1 MSSFVQAL
9 DTLQRA
15 YSKQGDEDTLNTAMR
30 RALRQ
35 HAAAERLE
43 FRQDS
48 VGNVYINKYG
58 RDSDLGGIALAFPLD
73 EHKSPQLFVGAFTVF
88 SQLASQDLLCGLTLM
103 GCTSSKEG
111 PIGLE
116 MWAASTGASVKS
128 SPPSPQLGLLKQFS
142 SLPSPLEFVFSAVFQ
157 VYDTTS
163 EALKLDGSF
172 ILMVQA
178 QKCALDL
185 GGVTTHVRDFPRA
198 PRLLIEGRNA
208 ETIATESIRGYSQ
221 YIAALFDNFD

>member
-1 MSSFVQAL
+1 MQAL

-15 YSKQGDEDTLNTAMR
+15 YSKQGDGDTLNTAMR

-58 RDSDLGGIALAFPLD
+58 RDSDLGAIALAFPLD
-73 EHKSPQLFVGAFTVF
+73 VHMSPQLFVGAFTVF

-103 GCTSSKEG
+103 GCTSWKEG
-111 PIGLE
+111 LVGLE
-116 MWAASTGASVKS
+116 MWAASTDDSVKS
-128 SPPSPQLGLLKQFS
+128 ASPSPQSGMLKQFS
-142 SLPSPLEFVFSAVFQ
+142 SLPSPSEFVFSAIIQ
-157 VYDTTS
+157 VSDNNS
-163 EALKLDGSF
+163 QALKLDGSF
-172 ILMVQA
+172 ILMARAQESVQ
-178 QKCALDL
+178 DL
-185 GGVTTHVRDFPRA
+185 GAVTTHVRDFPRA
-198 PRLLIEGRNA
+198 PRLLIDGCNA
-208 ETIATESIRGYSQ
+208 EKIATKSIRGYSE